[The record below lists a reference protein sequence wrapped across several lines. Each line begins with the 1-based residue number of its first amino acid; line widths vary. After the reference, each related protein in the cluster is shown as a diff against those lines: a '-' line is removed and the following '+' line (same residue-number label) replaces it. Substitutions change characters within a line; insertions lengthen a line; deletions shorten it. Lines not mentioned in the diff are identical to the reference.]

1 MNNLLLTKIYVFLP
15 LLFLSSLAQAKANF
29 EYSVTMGGW
38 GKEQLTFRKDTHE
51 IYHLVD
57 DLKGK
62 KKFPKS
68 EYEKIL
74 KKFRGITSKGELLP
88 VIIDS
93 CGNYVLVYDNQ
104 KSQVTHKVCF
114 VENPKLSGQLG
125 RLWSQTRK
133 RVAQ

>member
-1 MNNLLLTKIYVFLP
+1 MFIDKIYLFLP
-15 LLFLSSLAQAKANF
+15 LLFFSSLAHAKANF

-57 DLKGK
+57 KLKGK
-62 KKFPKS
+62 KKFSKS

-74 KKFRGITSKGELLP
+74 KQFRSITSKGEALP

-93 CGNYVLVYDNQ
+93 CGNYVLVFDSH
-104 KSQVTHKVCF
+104 KSQITHKVCF